1 MDQLNP
7 EGEIVYRTPWFQILD
22 RRPPGMDQPYYAIQS
37 SDVVVIVALND
48 QGQLLLVRQF
58 RPAVAMMT
66 LELPAGHIEPGETPE
81 DAARKELW
89 EETGHET
96 GTLELLTKVSPST
109 ARFTNRLWCFFAP
122 DVKPGSRQDLTREA
136 GVEFRFY
143 EKPLTSL
150 LAEKEFISA
159 SSYAAL
165 FAAVLRG
172 KLSI

>member
-1 MDQLNP
+1 MNQSTPDDK
-7 EGEIVYRTPWFQILD
+7 IVFTTPWFQILD

-37 SDVVVIVALND
+37 SDVVVIVAVNA
-48 QGQLLLVRQF
+48 QERLLLVRQF
-58 RPAVAMMT
+58 RPAVNMMT

-89 EETGHET
+89 EETGHEA

-109 ARFTNRLWCFFAP
+109 ARFTNPLWCFFASHI
-122 DVKPGSRQDLTREA
+122 KPGSRRDLTREA
-136 GVEFRFY
+136 GVEFLAY
-143 EKPLTSL
+143 EHPLTSL
-150 LAEKEFISA
+150 LEEKEFISA

-172 KLSI
+172 RLSI

>member
-1 MDQLNP
+1 MNQSKP
-7 EGEIVYRTPWFQILD
+7 EDKVVFATPWFQILD
-22 RRPPGMDQPYYAIQS
+22 RRPPGLDQPYYAIQS

-58 RPAVAMMT
+58 RPAVNMVT

-81 DAARKELW
+81 EAARKELW
-89 EETGHET
+89 EETGHESE
-96 GTLELLTKVSPST
+96 TLELLTKVSPST

-143 EKPLTSL
+143 EHPLTSL

-172 KLSI
+172 RLST

>member
-1 MDQLNP
+1 MGQLNP

-122 DVKPGSRQDLTREA
+122 DVKPGSSQDLTREA

-143 EKPLTSL
+143 ENPLTSL

-159 SSYAAL
+159 TSYAAL